1 MEYEIIKLVREL
13 KLMVRLNQMN
23 ARFFEDKN
31 CFVPKLLD
39 IICPESRQQ
48 VRRSIEMS
56 PSSVD
61 LSQICLVME
70 YIETDLD

>member
-39 IICPESRQQ
+39 IICPESR
-48 VRRSIEMS
+48 
-56 PSSVD
+56 
-61 LSQICLVME
+61 
-70 YIETDLD
+70 